1 MKLDRDDEK
10 LESYLRQ
17 FHARTPRPLVIP
29 RVRLVFPR
37 MVAVAAA
44 IVVLVIAGV
53 LLYRQGN
60 GPGRESAERV
70 RQMEPIANEISFVRL
85 SRFAQQEPDKLD
97 NHLTELS
104 AKTLP
109 DVRSSQGALKRL
121 ARE

>member
-1 MKLDRDDEK
+1 MNLDHDDEK

-17 FHARTPRPLVIP
+17 FQARAPRPLALP
-29 RVRLVFPR
+29 RSRLVLPR
-37 MVAVAAA
+37 IAAIAAA
-44 IVVLVIAGV
+44 IMALVIAGV
-53 LLYRQGN
+53 LLYRQWN
-60 GPGRESAERV
+60 APERENAGALHI
-70 RQMEPIANEISFVRL
+70 QEPIANEISFARL

-104 AKTLP
+104 TKTLP

>member
-1 MKLDRDDEK
+1 MNLDRDDEK

-17 FHARTPRPLVIP
+17 FHARAPRPLAIP
-29 RVRLVFPR
+29 RVRPVFPR
-37 MVAVAAA
+37 MAAVAAA
-44 IVVLVIAGV
+44 LVIVGV
-53 LLYRQGN
+53 FLFYPRWHRSSQ
-60 GPGRESAERV
+60 ESAERV
-70 RQMEPIANEISFVRL
+70 RQTEPLASEISVVRL
-85 SRFAQQEPDKLD
+85 SHFAQQDPDNLD